1 MKNPKIISYKKFRD
15 KRGYF
20 SEIFKKNKLKNLF
33 IQDNLVFNKKKNTFR
48 GLHYQLKPFDQG
60 KLITVLKGSIIDY
73 VTKINKKSQ
82 KNEAIKKFFLSEKDS
97 KEIDKEI
104 YEDIK
109 SFCNSLKGGDFDS
122 MVDLYNYRDNVI
134 NEDGYYYSFH
144 TKYIFTSNK
153 PPFGS
158 KEYEMSENK
167 LNT

>member
-20 SEIFKKNKLKNLF
+20 SELFKKNKLKNSF
-33 IQDNLVFNKKKNTFR
+33 IQDNLVFNKKRNTFR

-97 KEIDKEI
+97 KWLWVPPNFAHGYITCEDNTIILYKVTKFYSLKHERLLNIFKEGI
-104 YEDIK
+104 NVKMKIIK
-109 SFCNSLKGGDFDS
+109 SKIIASKKDS
-122 MVDLYNYRDNVI
+122 
-134 NEDGYYYSFH
+134 
-144 TKYIFTSNK
+144 
-153 PPFGS
+153 
-158 KEYEMSENK
+158 
-167 LNT
+167 

>member
-20 SEIFKKNKLKNLF
+20 SELFKKNKLKNLF

-104 YEDIK
+104 YEDTILERIAFFKSSGKFSGIILLMYSEATFIVLTSFSTSPK
-109 SFCNSLKGGDFDS
+109 SFSIFSDSSSINSAIK
-122 MVDLYNYRDNVI
+122 
-134 NEDGYYYSFH
+134 
-144 TKYIFTSNK
+144 
-153 PPFGS
+153 
-158 KEYEMSENK
+158 
-167 LNT
+167 

>member
-20 SEIFKKNKLKNLF
+20 SELFKKNKLKNLF

-97 KEIDKEI
+97 KWLWVPPNFAHG
-104 YEDIK
+104 YLTCEDNTIILYK
-109 SFCNSLKGGDFDS
+109 VTKFYSLKHERLLNIFKEGINVKMKIVKSKIIASKKDS
-122 MVDLYNYRDNVI
+122 
-134 NEDGYYYSFH
+134 
-144 TKYIFTSNK
+144 
-153 PPFGS
+153 
-158 KEYEMSENK
+158 
-167 LNT
+167 